1 MPGLSSLIETL
12 LRVLRTPAAQL
23 ARDDADRIHFLNHT
37 CAAYCTRCERG
48 WAVLIAR
55 IRARYPESP

>member
-12 LRVLRTPAAQL
+12 LRALRTPAAQNV
-23 ARDDADRIHFLNHT
+23 RDDEDRLHFLDHS
-37 CAAYCTRCERG
+37 CAKWCGRCERG